1 MSQYYSHMMKE
12 QFLRSVTVLDTET
25 TNIDVTKA
33 EIIEIASGIYS
44 NPEWQVETQL
54 LGSHQP
60 IPPEASAT
68 HHISNRMIEHKPKFS
83 ECVPEVM
90 GTLAWSQPWRVAHN
104 AAYDQAVLAKAFEDS
119 GHVDQARSAQDKQT
133 WICTYRLA
141 KKILNGHFPDMKY
154 GLSYLRYRLD
164 LAIPDHVPA
173 HRADADVYTCAALL
187 ELLVDFAIDTHQ
199 IDDQLP
205 LGAQLNK
212 LCWSAFNITHWPF
225 GKHAGTALADLS
237 TDYYLWALENMDAL
251 KEHHPSYDADLASS
265 VAQELEKR
273 LTLDD

>member
-1 MSQYYSHMMKE
+1 MMRE
-12 QFLRSVTVLDTET
+12 QFLSSVTVLDTET
-25 TNIDVTKA
+25 THIDVTKA

-44 NPEWQVETQL
+44 HPEWQVETQL

-68 HHISNRMIEHKPKFS
+68 HHISNHMIRSKLKFA

-90 GTLAWSQPWRVAHN
+90 GTLAWNKTWKVAHN
-104 AAYDQAVLAKAFEDS
+104 AAYDQAVLSKAFKIS
-119 GHVDQARSAQDKQT
+119 GHVVQASEAEDKQS

-141 KKILNGHFPDMKY
+141 KKILNDHFPDMKY

-173 HRADADVYTCAALL
+173 HRADADVFTCAALL
-187 ELLVDFAIDTHQ
+187 EMLVDFAIEIGQ
-199 IDDQLP
+199 IDDQSP
-205 LGAQLNK
+205 LGDQLHK

-237 TDYYLWALENMDAL
+237 TDYYLWALEHMDAL
-251 KEHHPSYDADLASS
+251 KEGHPSYDEDLATS

-273 LTLDD
+273 LSHSD